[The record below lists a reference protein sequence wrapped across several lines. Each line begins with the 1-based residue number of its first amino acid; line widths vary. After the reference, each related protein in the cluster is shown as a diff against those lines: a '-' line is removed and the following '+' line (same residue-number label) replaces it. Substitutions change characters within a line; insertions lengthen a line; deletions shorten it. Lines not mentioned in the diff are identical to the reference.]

1 MTNPDRYAVIGNPI
15 GHTRSPRIHTAFAKI
30 SGENLSYEAILS
42 PIDGFQATVSAFFAD
57 ETAKGL
63 NVTLP
68 FKEQAYALC
77 DVLSLRAKQAGAV
90 NTLMK
95 GKDGRLYGDNTDGIG
110 LVRDMTQNLG
120 WTLAGK
126 RILVVGAG
134 GAVRGVLGVLLAA
147 KPAQFL
153 IANRTHS
160 KAEVLADI
168 FQEYGKL
175 QAVRFE
181 DIAPHSIDIVING
194 SSASLKGELP
204 PLGANILAEG
214 ACAYDMAYGKPQL
227 PFLEW
232 AKIQQATL
240 SDGLGML
247 IEQAAESF
255 FIWRGVRVSTTELL
269 AEIRQE
275 LAHSE
280 RTYQ

>member
-15 GHTRSPRIHTAFAKI
+15 GHTRSPRIHTTFAKLT
-30 SGENLSYEAILS
+30 GENLTYEAILS
-42 PIDGFQATVSAFFAD
+42 PVDDFQQVVADFFAD
-57 ETAKGL
+57 TCAKGL

-77 DVLSLRAKQAGAV
+77 DVLSLRATQAGAV

-95 GKDGRLYGDNTDGIG
+95 GKDGRLYGDNTDGVG
-110 LVRDMTQNLG
+110 LVRDMTQNLD
-120 WTLAGK
+120 WSLAGK

-147 KPAQFL
+147 KPAQLL

-160 KAEVLADI
+160 KAQALADI
-168 FQEYGKL
+168 FQEYG
-175 QAVRFE
+175 QVTAIRFE
-181 DIAPHSIDIVING
+181 DIAPHSIDVVING
-194 SSASLKGELP
+194 SSASLMGELP
-204 PLGANILAEG
+204 PLAADILAAD
-214 ACAYDMAYGKPQL
+214 ACAYDMAYGKPKL

-232 AKIQQATL
+232 AAAQQAST

-255 FIWRGVRVSTTELL
+255 FIWRSVRVTTADLL
-269 AEIRQE
+269 AEMRQE
-275 LAHSE
+275 L
-280 RTYQ
+280 QV

>member
-1 MTNPDRYAVIGNPI
+1 MTNPDRYAVIGHPI
-15 GHTRSPRIHTAFAKI
+15 SHTRSPRIHTAFAQLT
-30 SGENLSYEAILS
+30 GESLTYEAILS
-42 PIDGFQATVSAFFAD
+42 PIDDFQQVVADFFAD
-57 ETAKGL
+57 TAAKGL

-77 DVLSLRAKQAGAV
+77 DVKSLRATQAGAV
-90 NTLMK
+90 NTLMR
-95 GKDGRLYGDNTDGIG
+95 GKDGRLYGDNTDGVGI
-110 LVRDMTQNLG
+110 VRDMTQNLD

-147 KPAQFL
+147 KPAQLL

-160 KAEVLADI
+160 KAQALADI
-168 FQEYGKL
+168 FQEYG
-175 QAVRFE
+175 QITAIRFE
-181 DIAPHSIDIVING
+181 DIAPHSIDVVING
-194 SSASLKGELP
+194 SSASLMGELP
-204 PLGANILAEG
+204 PLGADILAVG
-214 ACAYDMAYGKPQL
+214 ACAYDMAYGKPKL

-232 AKIQQATL
+232 ATAQQATT

-255 FIWRGVRVSTTELL
+255 FIWRGVRVITADLL

-275 LAHSE
+275 L
-280 RTYQ
+280 QV